1 MPKGPSLDPADKR
14 LAVQV
19 EDHPL
24 AYGEF
29 EGIIP
34 RGQYGGGTVMLWDRG
49 RWAGAGDTSADFGN
63 GKLKFE
69 LSGEKLRG
77 GWTLVRMGGKAK
89 SDGKNWLLIKEND
102 EYART
107 GGGDL
112 DVLEEQPASVVSGR
126 SMDEIAAAEDR
137 VWKNGQAVKSGKKK
151 TGSDRTPKKSELN
164 KTNAPSSTHADVRA
178 AELANARKRDM
189 PREVKPQLATLV
201 KDAPKGDGWLHE
213 IKFDGY
219 RLLCA
224 INNGKARLITRNG
237 HDWTRKF
244 PRIAAAAGEIPLN
257 DAWLDGELVAMKA
270 NGVSDFQSLQNAL
283 KQGSDAELAYYVFDL
298 PFCDGYDLT
307 RTPLIE
313 RKRLVRQL
321 LSTSEAGP
329 LRYSDHLQGEGGR
342 MYSHACSHTLE
353 GIISKR
359 ADSAYQ
365 SRRARTWV
373 KIKCMRSQEFVVCGY
388 SDPAGSRKFFGALL
402 LGYHDPDG
410 RLVYCGRVGTGFD
423 SKSLKDVHELLSA
436 RTRKTSPARE
446 LPEDFD
452 KRGVHWVRPDLVVE
466 TTFANWTDDGLLR
479 QASFQGVREDKK
491 PRDVVREQ
499 PAAMPAS
506 AGANPSAAASRQTAR
521 SQSKTTTATRSNSQQ
536 TRVAGQ
542 HLTHPDRVLYPGQDV
557 TKQDLA
563 LFYERIADWVLPHIT
578 KRPLSLV
585 RCPQGSGKSC
595 FFQKHITDALPD
607 ALGGVTVQEKEKRAT
622 YITISDLSGL
632 IALVQLG
639 VLEIHPWGS
648 RADNPEKPDR
658 LVFDLDPAPEL
669 GWQEVIEGALMLRE
683 RLNELRL
690 KSFVK
695 TSGGKGLHVVVPV
708 TRRTSWEDF
717 KAFSKGVAQD
727 AARREPQRYIAT
739 MSKAKRK
746 GKIFIDWLRNGRG
759 ATSVAAYSTRARAQ
773 APVST
778 PVSWDE
784 LDDIEGPAAFTL
796 ANVAGRLESLKAD
809 PWQDFFEMRQSITID
824 MLKAVRAA

>member
-1 MPKGPSLDPADKR
+1 
-14 LAVQV
+14 
-19 EDHPL
+19 
-24 AYGEF
+24 
-29 EGIIP
+29 
-34 RGQYGGGTVMLWDRG
+34 
-49 RWAGAGDTSADFGN
+49 
-63 GKLKFE
+63 
-69 LSGEKLRG
+69 
-77 GWTLVRMGGKAK
+77 
-89 SDGKNWLLIKEND
+89 
-102 EYART
+102 
-107 GGGDL
+107 
-112 DVLEEQPASVVSGR
+112 
-126 SMDEIAAAEDR
+126 MDEIAAAEDR
-137 VWKNGQAVKSGKKK
+137 VWKNGQAVKPGKKK
-151 TGSDRTPKKSELN
+151 TGDDRAPKKSASKKTHARTSPQADIQAADL
-164 KTNAPSSTHADVRA
+164 TNAR
-178 AELANARKRDM
+178 RRDI

-201 KDAPKGDGWLHE
+201 NEAPKGENWLHE

-224 INNGKARLITRNG
+224 MSNGKARLITRNG
-237 HDWTRKF
+237 HDWTCKF
-244 PRIAAAAGEIPLN
+244 PRIAAAAAEVPLA

-270 NGVSDFQSLQNAL
+270 SGVSDFQTLQNAL

-298 PFCDGYDLT
+298 PFCDGHDLT

-313 RKRLVRQL
+313 RKRLLRQL
-321 LSTSEAGP
+321 LNTSDAGP
-329 LRYSDHLQGEGGR
+329 LRYSDHIQGEGGR
-342 MYSHACSHTLE
+342 MYDQACSHTLE

-365 SRRARTWV
+365 SRRARTWI

-388 SDPAGSRKFFGALL
+388 SDPGGSRKYFGALL
-402 LGYHDPDG
+402 LGYYDPDG

-423 SKSLKDVHELLSA
+423 SKSLKAVHELLSG
-436 RTRKTSPARE
+436 RTRKTAPVRE
-446 LPEDFD
+446 LPKDFE
-452 KRGVHWVRPDLVVE
+452 KRGVYWVRPDLVVE
-466 TTFANWTDDGLLR
+466 ATFANWTDDGLLR
-479 QASFQGVREDKK
+479 QASFQGVREDKN

-499 PAAMPAS
+499 LTAMPART
-506 AGANPSAAASRQTAR
+506 GAKMSSAASRKSAST
-521 SQSKTTTATRSNSQQ
+521 QSKTTTATRSNSQQ
-536 TRVAGQ
+536 IRVAGQ

-563 LFYERIADWVLPHIT
+563 LFYERIADWILPHIAG
-578 KRPLSLV
+578 RPLSLV

-658 LVFDLDPAPEL
+658 LVFDLDPDPEL
-669 GWQEVIEGALMLRE
+669 GWKEVIQGARMLRE
-683 RLNELRL
+683 CLDELGL

-708 TRRTSWEDF
+708 TRRTSWENF

-727 AARREPQRYIAT
+727 AARREPQHYIAT

-809 PWQDFFEMRQSITID
+809 PWQHFFETRQSITIA
-824 MLKAVRAA
+824 MLQAVRAA